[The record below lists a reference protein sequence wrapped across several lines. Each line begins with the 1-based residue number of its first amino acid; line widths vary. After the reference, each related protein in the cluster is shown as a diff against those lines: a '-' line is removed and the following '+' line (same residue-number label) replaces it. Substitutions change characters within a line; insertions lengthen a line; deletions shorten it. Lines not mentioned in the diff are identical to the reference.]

1 MSLFICKL
9 IYHGVGCLWVLSPLP
24 HFLDRKR
31 MEIRKKRIIN
41 VSHKDKWVFSI
52 ERNGGEGGGT
62 AWGCKEQ
69 SRACLQGKK
78 GELNGESQ
86 STATTDHQT
95 PL

>member
-62 AWGCKEQ
+62 AWVVR
-69 SRACLQGKK
+69 SSP
-78 GELNGESQ
+78 ELVCRGRRVN
-86 STATTDHQT
+86 
-95 PL
+95 